1 MQGFGV
7 FTVLKGLKAF
17 QAKFVSSHFL
27 KKNYAIFRFI
37 YSDDNSWQCYPLE
50 KRELMEINQT

>member
-17 QAKFVSSHFL
+17 QAKFVSSHL
-27 KKNYAIFRFI
+27 KKIMRFTDLFI
-37 YSDDNSWQCYPLE
+37 PLTTVVNV
-50 KRELMEINQT
+50 IP